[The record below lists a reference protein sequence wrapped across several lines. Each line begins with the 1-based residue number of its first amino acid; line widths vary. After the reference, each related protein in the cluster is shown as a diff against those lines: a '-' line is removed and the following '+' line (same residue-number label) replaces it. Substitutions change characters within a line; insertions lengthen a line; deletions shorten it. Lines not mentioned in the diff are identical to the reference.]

1 MAYLS
6 VGDELDRWKK
16 AGYVVDQY
24 SKPYGGKVKFTCRI
38 WPRALYGN
46 LEPHSGDPDYVY
58 SHGDDERE
66 VTLNALTRAKARWP
80 DAVK

>member
-6 VGDELDRWKK
+6 LGDELDRWRK

-24 SKPYGGKVKFTCRI
+24 SKMGRSTCRI

-46 LEPHSGDPDYVY
+46 LEPHSADPDYVY
-58 SHGDDERE
+58 AHGDDERE
-66 VTLNALTRAKARWP
+66 VAARALSKARTKWP